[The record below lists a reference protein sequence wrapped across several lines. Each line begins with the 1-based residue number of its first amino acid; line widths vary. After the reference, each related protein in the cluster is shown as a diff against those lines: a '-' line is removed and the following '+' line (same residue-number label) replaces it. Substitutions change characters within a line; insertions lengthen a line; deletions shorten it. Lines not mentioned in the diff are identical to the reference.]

1 MALNRQLYGRW
12 SVLPLIAF
20 PLLYNSVFLVGTMN
34 YLFGIGLSLWALAA
48 WAALRERGMALRLVV
63 SMLFVLALFFCHL
76 FSVGV
81 YALGLFAFEL
91 ERLRTLRGRKP
102 LSSLFQRRPDG
113 RPSPLLISWH
123 ADCHSCR

>member
-1 MALNRQLYGRW
+1 
-12 SVLPLIAF
+12 
-20 PLLYNSVFLVGTMN
+20 MN

-48 WAALRERGMALRLVV
+48 WAALRERAMAPRLVV

-81 YALGLFAFEL
+81 YALGLFALEW
-91 ERLRTLRGRKP
+91 ERLRPLRGREP

-113 RPSPLLISWH
+113 RPSPLLDFVAWGL
-123 ADCHSCR
+123 ALPPACA